1 MDYKQENKQIERHVE
16 KLFEQAKRKCGSWAK
31 VADELEIAYSSVA
44 RYRRTLQDGIF
55 PSLLIYFRLCKIVE
69 GQDCLQDDLDH
80 FVLCWKF
87 LVCTMSGLSWRNYL
101 QCAFECGI
109 MTTQTKARS

>member
-1 MDYKQENKQIERHVE
+1 MNNDPELEQIKQRVEN
-16 KLFEQAKRKCGSWAK
+16 LFNQAKRKYGSWAR
-31 VADELEIAYSSVA
+31 VSEELGMVYSSVA
-44 RYRRTLQDGIF
+44 RCRRNLQQNAF
-55 PSLLIYFRLCKIVE
+55 PSLPLYFRLCKIVE

-80 FVLCWKF
+80 FVLCWKS